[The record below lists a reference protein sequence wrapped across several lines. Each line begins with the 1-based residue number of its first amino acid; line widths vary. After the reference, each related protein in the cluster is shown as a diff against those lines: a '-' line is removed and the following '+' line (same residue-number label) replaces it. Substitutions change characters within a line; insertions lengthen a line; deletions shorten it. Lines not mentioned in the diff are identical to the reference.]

1 MRPALTAVPALVA
14 ALALAGTPANACGP
28 ETDCELGERTYRID
42 LPDDRP
48 DRIGALIFAHG
59 YKGSSRGTMRNKWL
73 RKTAHDL
80 GLAFVAA
87 DAGDSDW
94 MIPNRPRHRN
104 NDGSREFGYFE
115 ALVED
120 LVTRHGLDREQIFMT
135 GFSAG
140 GMVTWELACNRGD
153 LFRAFIPI
161 AGTFWAPV
169 PRDCPRPPRDLVHIH
184 GTRDKIVPLDGRPI
198 ADTRQGKVPSALALL
213 ERLGQF
219 GVHREFRAGDLGCMR
234 QTNGKGQMLVFCTH
248 PGGHKIKSDW
258 LRIAITMI
266 RGEKIN

>member
-1 MRPALTAVPALVA
+1 MRTVLIALMTLFAMPAL
-14 ALALAGTPANACGP
+14 ACGP
-28 ETDCELGERTYRID
+28 ESDCRIGERTYRID
-42 LPDDRP
+42 LPTDEP
-48 DRIGALIFAHG
+48 AGTGALIYAHG
-59 YKGSSRGTMRNKWL
+59 YKGSSRTTMRNTWL
-73 RKTAHDL
+73 RRMAHEL

-104 NDGSREFGYFE
+104 NDGSREFSYFE

-140 GMVTWELACNRGD
+140 GMMTWELACNRGD

-184 GTRDKIVPLDGRPI
+184 GMRDKVVPLDGRAI
-198 ADTRQGKVPSALALL
+198 ADTRQGRVPSALALL

-219 GVHREFRAGDLGCMR
+219 GIHREFRAGDLGCMR
-234 QTNGKGQMLVFCTH
+234 QTNQKGQLLIFCAH
-248 PGGHKIKSDW
+248 SGGHKIKSNW
-258 LRIAITMI
+258 LRAAIQLI
-266 RGEKIN
+266 RREKLN